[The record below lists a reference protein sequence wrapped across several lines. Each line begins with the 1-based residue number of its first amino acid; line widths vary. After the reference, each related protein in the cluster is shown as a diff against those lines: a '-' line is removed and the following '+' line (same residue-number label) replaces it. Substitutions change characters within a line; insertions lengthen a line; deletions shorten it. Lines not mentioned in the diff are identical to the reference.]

1 MTKLDIISS
10 FAAKD
15 INLCPAGIWDFK
27 DGKKSPIDANRIDR
41 LELDK
46 YPDDNMFKF
55 RIDDTPYMCIDIDG
69 ANILQVMQ
77 VFPTIGKTFMS
88 TTTADDKFHAYVM
101 RPTDFPL
108 TRLIG
113 DAMAKVDILTSGI
126 VFEGH
131 LYNHKDS
138 KYDINSYEIKE
149 LTQSEIDYLFNLIKN
164 KKVGKHVNG
173 EALPRYNIEEANLIK
188 TYIKQEGIVTNNERD
203 KLYKLITPNGLIP
216 SKKLNGLP
224 KASYDHLN
232 TMAFYLALNVYLEH
246 DEMLKFM
253 EMLMVHHYKFS
264 LTSEMTQKNWYKSIV
279 PTLPIVAGIQY
290 TTEFTKYIDQA
301 PLSTNNTYRLVSTMD
316 WTGNLKYLQIN
327 KATLEPRTQNGVML
341 MSMSSLKSQYP
352 TLDADNWMFGVPQVQ
367 ITENPFAE
375 HTSYNVMDD
384 TFTLN
389 TLTRTEYQINLHAVA
404 EKPDNI
410 LTKSIAGVFM
420 PLDEDTIAA
429 EDFYYHWLA
438 HVLYSSQAVTTIMAL
453 VTPSNIAGGTGK
465 TSLTA
470 TLPMHILPKGTV
482 TAINDSMAKWSAD
495 VFLGRM
501 AAFDDLFASE
511 KWKEVYTIIKQQTS
525 NTIKILDKKGKG
537 TVLSDRRTNISIS
550 ANFIPKIDESDRRF
564 FLWSPRERL
573 EPEEGNKIAKIF
585 ESYYTYSQE
594 IQDIANYCKYLY
606 DTEPDKYYNELYIKA
621 PNTDI
626 SSVSKS
632 EGGLGETVISRILA
646 GPNRLFEDYVGGKD
660 KWTDVEI
667 AEFLLNTVTEP
678 NNRCKNYTIA
688 LPWHF
693 YNEVLKSLK
702 ADEQTDYTKGRLAL
716 VMGKVHFKD
725 LGVNR
730 HSLYADKFPDWTRY
744 GLLHNIEEIVIKQYK
759 NFIEIK
765 KNSKDFNKKLIID
778 GI

>member
-1 MTKLDIISS
+1 MTKIEILNS
-10 FAAKD
+10 FEAKG
-15 INLCPAGIWDFK
+15 IKLSPAGIWKFDA
-27 DGKKSPIDANRIDR
+27 DGKKEAVEAKRLDN
-41 LELDK
+41 LELSR

-55 RIDDTPYMCIDIDG
+55 RIDDTEYMCIDIDG
-69 ANILQVMQ
+69 ADILQVMQ
-77 VFPTIGKTFMS
+77 TLPTVGKTFMT
-88 TTTADDKFHAYVM
+88 TTTADNKFHAYVK
-101 RPTDFPL
+101 RPHDFPK
-108 TRLIG
+108 TRMIG
-113 DAMAKVDILTSGI
+113 TVMEQVDILTSGI

-131 LYNHKDS
+131 LY
-138 KYDINSYEIKE
+138 DINSYYDINNFSVKE
-149 LTQSEIDYLFNLIKN
+149 LTQSEIDILFA
-164 KKVGKHVNG
+164 KVGSKRASTQTQG
-173 EALPRYNIEEANLIK
+173 EANPRYNIEEASLVK
-188 TYIKQEGIVTNNERD
+188 TYIRNKGEITNYEQD
-203 KLYKLITPNGLIP
+203 KLFKLITPNGL
-216 SKKLNGLP
+216 KAKDLVNGLP
-224 KASYDHLN
+224 KISYDHIN
-232 TMAFYLALNVYLEH
+232 TMAFYLSLNVYLPH
-246 DEMLKFM
+246 DEMLEFM
-253 EMLMVHHYKFS
+253 EILLVKHYKVDLNS
-264 LTSEMTQKNWYKSIV
+264 SETRKRWYKSIV
-279 PTLPIVAGIQY
+279 PTLPIVEQVQY
-290 TTEFTKYIDQA
+290 TSDFMQYIDRA
-301 PLSTNNTYRLVSTMD
+301 PLSVNNTYKLLSTVD
-316 WTGNLKYLQIN
+316 YTGGLKYLQIN
-327 KATLEPRTQNGVML
+327 KSTLEPRTQNGVML
-341 MSMSSLKSQYP
+341 FNQIALRSQYP
-352 TLDADNWMFGVPQVQ
+352 TLDADNWTFGIPQVQ
-367 ITENPFAE
+367 VTENPFSS
-375 HTSYNVMDD
+375 HTSYNIMDD

-389 TLTRTEYQINLHAVA
+389 TLSRTEYQINLHPVA

-420 PLDEDTIAA
+420 RLEEDTIDA

-438 HVLYSSQAVTTIMAL
+438 HILYSSQAVTTIMAL

-501 AAFDDLFASE
+501 AAFDDLFASD

-564 FLWSPRERL
+564 FLWAPRERL
-573 EPEEGNKIAKIF
+573 EPEEGNQIAKIF
-585 ESYYTYSQE
+585 ESYSVYSKE

-621 PNTDI
+621 PSTDI

-632 EGGLGETVISRILA
+632 EGGLGETLISRILA

-667 AEFLLNTVTEP
+667 AEFLLSTVTEP
-678 NNRCKNYTIA
+678 NNRCKMHTLA

-702 ADEQTDYTKGRLAL
+702 ADEQNDYTKGRLAL

-725 LGVNR
+725 LGASR
-730 HSLYADKFPDWTRY
+730 HSLYADKFPEWTRY
-744 GLLHNIEEIVIKQYK
+744 GLLHNVEEIVIKQYE
-759 NFIEIK
+759 NFIEIR
-765 KNSKDFNKKLIID
+765 KNSKNFNKKLIID

>member
-1 MTKLDIISS
+1 MNKIDILNSFEAKGIKLT
-10 FAAKD
+10 
-15 INLCPAGIWDFK
+15 PAGVWKFDAN
-27 DGKKSPIDANRIDR
+27 GKKEAVDAKRPDN
-41 LELDK
+41 LELSR
-46 YPDDNMFKF
+46 YPNDNMFKF
-55 RIDDTPYMCIDIDG
+55 RIDSTEYMCIDIDG
-69 ANILQVMQ
+69 ADILQVIQ
-77 VFPTIGKTFMS
+77 TLPTVGKTFMT
-88 TTTADDKFHAYVM
+88 TTTADNKFHAYVK
-101 RPTDFPL
+101 RPQDFPK
-108 TRLIG
+108 TRMIG
-113 DAMAKVDILTSGI
+113 IVMEQVDILTSGI

-131 LYNHKDS
+131 LY
-138 KYDINSYEIKE
+138 DINSYYDVNNFSVKE
-149 LTQSEIDYLFNLIKN
+149 LTQFEIDFLFA
-164 KKVGKHVNG
+164 KVGSKRASTQKQG
-173 EALPRYNIEEANLIK
+173 EANPRYNIEEASLVK
-188 TYIKQEGIVTNNERD
+188 TYIRNKGEVTNYEQD
-203 KLYKLITPNGLIP
+203 KLFKLITPNNL
-216 SKKLNGLP
+216 KAKDLLNGLP
-224 KASYDHLN
+224 KISYDNIN
-232 TMAFYLALNVYLEH
+232 TMAFYLSLNVYLPH
-246 DEMLKFM
+246 DEMLEFM
-253 EMLMVHHYKFS
+253 EILLVNHYEVDLNS
-264 LTSEMTQKNWYKSIV
+264 SETHKRWYKSIV
-279 PTLPIVAGIQY
+279 PTLPIVEQVQY
-290 TTEFTKYIDQA
+290 TSDFMQYIDRA
-301 PLSTNNTYRLVSTMD
+301 PLSINNTYKLLSTVD
-316 WTGNLKYLQIN
+316 YTGGLKYLQIN
-327 KATLEPRTQNGVML
+327 KSTLEPRTQNGVML
-341 MSMSSLKSQYP
+341 FNQMALRSQYP
-352 TLDADNWMFGVPQVQ
+352 TLDADNWTFGIPQVQ
-367 ITENPFAE
+367 VTENPFSA
-375 HTSYNVMDD
+375 HTSYNIMDD

-389 TLTRTEYQINLHAVA
+389 TLSRTEYQINLHPVA

-420 PLDEDTIAA
+420 KLDEDTIDA

-438 HVLYSSQAVTTIMAL
+438 HILYSSQAVTTIMAL

-501 AAFDDLFASE
+501 AAFDDLFASD

-564 FLWSPRERL
+564 FLWAPRERL
-573 EPEEGNKIAKIF
+573 EPEEGNQIAKIF
-585 ESYYTYSQE
+585 ESYSAYSKE

-621 PNTDI
+621 PSTDI

-632 EGGLGETVISRILA
+632 EGGLGETLISRILA

-667 AEFLLNTVTEP
+667 AEFLLSTVTEP
-678 NNRCKNYTIA
+678 NNRCKRHTLA

-702 ADEQTDYTKGRLAL
+702 ADEQNDYTKGRLAL

-725 LGVNR
+725 LGALR

-744 GLLHNIEEIVIKQYK
+744 GLLHNVEEIVIKQYE
-759 NFIEIK
+759 NFIEIR
-765 KNSKDFNKKLIID
+765 KNSKNFNQKLIID